1 MTCHV
6 SVLSPGHCPH
16 PPHSHIEEELLIIL
30 DGEGSIEIAANR
42 DDASPRVE
50 MLIPGQFS
58 YYPAWQHHTIRN
70 RSTRPVTYMM
80 FKWTGTMPGRIG
92 GLPAGI
98 FDYRSQLAAED
109 ARAFAPSTL
118 LNSPTGW
125 LNRLHCHVTRLKPG
139 IGYAPHIDNYDVAI
153 VMLAGKVE
161 TIGQVLQPCDVVF
174 YGAGEMHG
182 MKSLSSETSK
192 YLVFEFER

>member
-1 MTCHV
+1 LITCTAKRLSLPLPENKTSGWVPYHLFRGPTPSLAFMTCHV

-118 LNSPTGW
+118 LKAQPAGSIGCTVMSRGS
-125 LNRLHCHVTRLKPG
+125 NRGSDMPR
-139 IGYAPHIDNYDVAI
+139 
-153 VMLAGKVE
+153 
-161 TIGQVLQPCDVVF
+161 
-174 YGAGEMHG
+174 
-182 MKSLSSETSK
+182 TSITMT
-192 YLVFEFER
+192 LLL